1 MIEISV
7 NLQIGMD
14 WHTIV
19 GSNCISKDAGIVA
32 ILNPSVVWV
41 IQCASRER

>member
-32 ILNPSVVWV
+32 ILNANVVWV

>member
-1 MIEISV
+1 MSEIPV
-7 NLQIGMD
+7 NLQVGMD

-19 GSNCISKDAGIVA
+19 GSNSISKDAGIVA
-32 ILNPSVVWV
+32 IWNPSVVWV